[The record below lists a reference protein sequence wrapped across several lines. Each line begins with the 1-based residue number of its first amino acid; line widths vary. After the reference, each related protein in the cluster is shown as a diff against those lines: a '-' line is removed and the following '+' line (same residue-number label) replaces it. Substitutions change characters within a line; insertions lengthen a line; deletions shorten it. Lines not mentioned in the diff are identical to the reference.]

1 MNPTTKKIL
10 LAITLLS
17 VAVLIGFGLYYMFK
31 KTTTGGDGQLEPTQ
45 TETGELPTAGE
56 RTSTITGTEITT
68 DQLQRGGIT
77 SQLPIP
83 QVAPGGYYQDET
95 VKELIAQ
102 PVTYPSLSQSNGDLR
117 YYNSSDGKF
126 YHLTADGQIKTLS
139 DETFYNVNKVTWATK
154 NDKAVL
160 EYPDKSKIIYNFE
173 KQKQTTLP
181 KHWSDFSFSPDSS
194 QLAAKSIGLAP
205 ENRWLVTV
213 NDDGT
218 GTNFI
223 EPMGDNA
230 DKVQINW
237 SPSRQ
242 TVAFSQTGEPLGAER
257 QEILF
262 VGLNHENFKSAIV
275 EGRGFNP
282 EWSPSGQKLLYSVYS
297 SRSDFKPELW
307 ITDSYGDS
315 IGNNRQLLQLN
326 TWADKCTFSDD
337 ATVFCAVPRDLP
349 QGAGILPEV
358 AANTNDDM
366 YKIDLKTGLK
376 ITVPINGNYNIK
388 NITYDKNKNKLYFTN
403 GNQAG
408 VFEIKL

>member
-1 MNPTTKKIL
+1 MIVAL
-10 LAITLLS
+10 LT
-17 VAVLIGFGLYYMFK
+17 VAALIGFGLYYMFK
-31 KTTTGGDGQLEPTQ
+31 KTQGGGVTPTPS
-45 TETGELPTAGE
+45 ETGAGLLPSAGE
-56 RTSTITGTEITT
+56 RTSTPEGQEILPTE
-68 DQLQRGGIT
+68 LQRGGIT
-77 SQLPIP
+77 SPLPIP
-83 QVAPGGYYQDET
+83 QVNNGGYYQTEA
-95 VKELIAQ
+95 VKQIVDQ
-102 PVTYPSLSQSNGDLR
+102 SVTYPSLSQGSGGLR
-117 YYNSSDGKF
+117 YYNNSDGKF
-126 YHLTADGQIKTLS
+126 YHLTTDGQIKALS
-139 DETFYNVNKVTWATK
+139 DQTFYNVNKVTWAAK

-160 EYPDKSKIIYNFE
+160 EYPDNSKIIYNFE

-218 GTNFI
+218 GTNLI
-223 EPMGDNA
+223 EPMGENA

-237 SPSRQ
+237 SPSQQ
-242 TVAFSQTGEPLGAER
+242 TVGFSQTGEPLGSER

-275 EGRGFNP
+275 EGRGFDP
-282 EWSPSGQKLLYSVYS
+282 QWSPTGQKLLYSVYS

-326 TWADKCTFSDD
+326 TWADKCSFSDD
-337 ATVFCAVPRDLP
+337 STVFCAVPRDLP

-358 AANTNDDM
+358 AANSNDDM

-376 ITVPINGNYNIK
+376 TSIPLDGKDYNIK

-403 GNQAG
+403 GEQSG

>member
-1 MNPTTKKIL
+1 MNPITKKIL
-10 LAITLLS
+10 LALGLL
-17 VAVLIGFGLYYMFK
+17 AIAALIGFGFYTLFK
-31 KTTTGGDGQLEPTQ
+31 KNQTGGTLQ
-45 TETGELPTAGE
+45 TPKGEGSGSLPTAGE
-56 RTSTITGTEITT
+56 RTSTLAQTETTDGGLQRGEITT
-68 DQLQRGGIT
+68 P
-77 SQLPIP
+77 LPIP
-83 QVAPGGYYQDET
+83 QIANGGYYQNEA
-95 VKELIAQ
+95 VKEITDQAAAF
-102 PVTYPSLSQSNGDLR
+102 PSLSKAGGGLR
-117 YYNSSDGKF
+117 YYNNSDGKF
-126 YHLTADGQIKTLS
+126 YHLTADGQIKALS
-139 DETFYNVNKVTWATK
+139 DQTFYNVNKVTWADK

-160 EYPDKSKIIYNFE
+160 EYPDSSKIIYNFE
-173 KQKQTTLP
+173 KEKQVTLP

-218 GTNFI
+218 GTTLV
-223 EPMGDNA
+223 EPMGENA
-230 DKVQINW
+230 DKVQIDW

-275 EGRGFNP
+275 EGRGFEP
-282 EWSPSGQKLLYSVYS
+282 SWSPTGQKLLYSVYS

-337 ATVFCAVPRDLP
+337 NTLFCAVPRDLP

-358 AANTNDDM
+358 ASNTNDDM

-376 ITVPINGNYNIK
+376 TTLPLDGTYNIK
-388 NITYDKNKNKLYFTN
+388 NITYDKTKNKLYFTN
-403 GNQAG
+403 GDQAG

>member
-1 MNPTTKKIL
+1 MNPNTKKIL
-10 LAITLLS
+10 MA
-17 VAVLIGFGLYYMFK
+17 VALIGVATLIGFGLYYMFK
-31 KTTTGGDGQLEPTQ
+31 KNQGGGGQIAPSPISKGL
-45 TETGELPTAGE
+45 LPSAGE
-56 RTSTITGTEITT
+56 RTSTSAGQEITST
-68 DQLQRGGIT
+68 ELQRGGIT
-77 SQLPIP
+77 SPLPIP
-83 QVAPGGYYQDET
+83 QVSPGGYYQNEA
-95 VKELIAQ
+95 VKQIINES
-102 PVTYPSLSQSNGDLR
+102 VTYPSLSQSGSGLR
-117 YYNSSDGKF
+117 YYNNSDGKF
-126 YHLTADGQIKTLS
+126 YHLTADGQIKALS
-139 DETFYNVNKVTWATK
+139 DQTFYNVNKITWASK

-160 EYPDKSKIIYNFE
+160 EYPDNSKIIYNFE
-173 KQKQTTLP
+173 KQKQITLP

-218 GTNFI
+218 GTNLI
-223 EPMGDNA
+223 EPMGENA
-230 DKVQINW
+230 DKVQIDW

-275 EGRGFNP
+275 EGRGFDPN
-282 EWSPSGQKLLYSVYS
+282 WSPTGQKLLYSVYS

-307 ITDSYGDS
+307 ITDSYGDN

-337 ATVFCAVPRDLP
+337 STLFCAVPRDLP

-358 AANTNDDM
+358 AANSNDDM

-376 ITVPINGNYNIK
+376 TSVPLDGTYNIK
-388 NITYDKNKNKLYFTN
+388 NINYDKSKNKLYFTN
-403 GNQAG
+403 GDQAG

>member
-1 MNPTTKKIL
+1 MNPNTKKIL
-10 LAITLLS
+10 MAVALLS
-17 VAVLIGFGLYYMFK
+17 IATLIGFGFYTLFK
-31 KTTTGGDGQLEPTQ
+31 KNQGGDTS
-45 TETGELPTAGE
+45 TKSDTTNTGSLPSAGE
-56 RTSTITGTEITT
+56 RTSTTSGTETNPNELT
-68 DQLQRGGIT
+68 RGAVT
-77 SQLPIP
+77 SPLPIP
-83 QVAPGGYYQDET
+83 QIAAGGYYQNE
-95 VKELIAQ
+95 A
-102 PVTYPSLSQSNGDLR
+102 VTKIISQSANYPSLSQGSSGLR
-117 YYNSSDGKF
+117 YYNNSDGKF
-126 YHLTADGQIKTLS
+126 YHLTADGQIKALS
-139 DETFYNVNKVTWATK
+139 DQTFYNVNKVTWAAK

-160 EYPDKSKIIYNFE
+160 EYPDNSKIIYNFE

-181 KHWSDFSFSPDSS
+181 KHWSEFSFSPDSA
-194 QLAAKSIGLAP
+194 QLAAKSIGLSP

-218 GTNFI
+218 GTKLI
-223 EPMGDNA
+223 EPMGENA
-230 DKVQINW
+230 DKVQIDW

-275 EGRGFNP
+275 EGRGFDP
-282 EWSPSGQKLLYSVYS
+282 AWSPTGQKLLYSVYS

-326 TWADKCTFSDD
+326 TWANKCAFSDD
-337 ATVFCAVPRDLP
+337 NTIFCAVPKDLP

-358 AANTNDDM
+358 AADSTDDM

-376 ITVPINGNYNIK
+376 TSVPLNGDYNIK
-388 NITYDKNKNKLYFTN
+388 NITFDKTKNKIYFTN
-403 GNQAG
+403 GDQYG
-408 VFEIKL
+408 IFEIKM

>member
-10 LAITLLS
+10 MSIGLLGAAALIAFGFYTL
-17 VAVLIGFGLYYMFK
+17 FK
-31 KTTTGGDGQLEPTQ
+31 KNQTTGTAKNPTQ
-45 TETGELPTAGE
+45 INTGTFPSAGE
-56 RTSTITGTEITT
+56 RTSTASGTETSTT
-68 DQLQRGGIT
+68 GLNRGGVT
-77 SQLPIP
+77 NPLPIP
-83 QVAPGGYYQDET
+83 QVTNGGYYQNEP
-95 VKELIAQ
+95 VKKIIDQ
-102 PVTYPSLSQSNGDLR
+102 SVTYPSLSQGGSGLR
-117 YYNSSDGKF
+117 YYNNSDGKF
-126 YHLTADGQIKTLS
+126 YHLTSDGQIKPLS
-139 DETFYNVNKVTWATK
+139 DQTFYNVNKVTWANK

-160 EYPDKSKIIYNFE
+160 EYPDSSKIIYNFE

-218 GTNFI
+218 GTNLV
-223 EPMGDNA
+223 EPMGENA
-230 DKVQINW
+230 DKVQIDW

-242 TVAFSQTGEPLGAER
+242 TVGFSQTGEALGAER

-275 EGRGFNP
+275 EGRGFDP
-282 EWSPSGQKLLYSVYS
+282 AWSPTGQKLLYSVYS

-337 ATVFCAVPRDLP
+337 NTVFCAVPRDLP

-358 AANTNDDM
+358 AANSTDDM
-366 YKIDLKTGLK
+366 YKIDLKTGSKTTL
-376 ITVPINGNYNIK
+376 PLDGNYNIK
-388 NITYDKNKNKLYFTN
+388 NITYDKNKNKVYFTN
-403 GNQAG
+403 GDQAG
-408 VFEIKL
+408 VFEI